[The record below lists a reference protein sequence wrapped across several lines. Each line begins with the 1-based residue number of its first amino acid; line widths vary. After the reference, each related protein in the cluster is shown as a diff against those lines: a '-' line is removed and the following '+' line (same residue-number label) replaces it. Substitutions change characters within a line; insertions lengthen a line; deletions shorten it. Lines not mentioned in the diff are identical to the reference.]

1 MENQQV
7 QSQARMYVYDLMNEA
22 KEHGFK
28 SEDKWNIAVATEAD
42 RARMQKEYYPVVT
55 NKLPQNTLVDVFHF
69 IKATLKQ
76 SLSSEELQMD
86 AQSIEKNEQRYI
98 VAFNPKRL
106 R

>member
-1 MENQQV
+1 MESQQV

-22 KEHGFK
+22 REHGFK
-28 SEDKWNIAVATEAD
+28 SEDKWNIALATEAD
-42 RARMQKEYYPVVT
+42 RVRMQKEYYPVVA
-55 NKLPQNTLVDVFHF
+55 NKVPQSTLLDVFQF

-76 SLSSEELQMD
+76 SLSTEELQMD
-86 AQSIEKNEQRYI
+86 SQSVQRNEQQYI